1 MRMRDLGHARVRR
14 WRQEIRAAGCPPTQA
29 NKAARVLSAALGV
42 AVRESLIPANPCQG
56 LRRLPVVVARP
67 RALSPAEVE
76 LVRVQ
81 MPTLRDVALLGLMA
95 YAGLR
100 SGEALA
106 LRWRD
111 VGRVLVV
118 DRAVS
123 DGDPADQDQPPP
135 HG

>member
-1 MRMRDLGHARVRR
+1 
-14 WRQEIRAAGCPPTQA
+14 
-29 NKAARVLSAALGV
+29 
-42 AVRESLIPANPCQG
+42 
-56 LRRLPVVVARP
+56 
-67 RALSPAEVE
+67 
-76 LVRVQ
+76 